1 MRKTLT
7 VLAVI
12 VLIAAIAIG
21 VGQWMSNPAG
31 PGPEQAQPGAG
42 GAEQGIEQPEWC
54 PAIEVI
60 AVPATGESSM
70 DDDPAAPHFNMN
82 ALFVPLTGA
91 LSQEFAP
98 EDVKVWTTPYP
109 AQIRTPQMPQLM
121 TYDESQAIGR
131 DRTSQEMAGLHQQCP
146 LTDYVMMGFSQGA
159 AIAGD
164 LAEQIGAGNGP
175 VPQERIKGVALVGDP
190 RRDPNQGQNPGV
202 ELKGVGLEIGLA
214 PIKDIAAT
222 IVPGATMRGSR
233 AGFGP
238 LNDRVQNICAP
249 GDTFCDAPPAIPD
262 LIARAGE
269 MFAMAGA
276 HASYGF
282 NQDVIP
288 GVTPINW
295 IDGWTRQFISES
307 LNS

>member
-12 VLIAAIAIG
+12 VLIVAIAIG
-21 VGQWMSNPAG
+21 VGQWLGNPSG
-31 PGPEQAQPGAG
+31 PGPNPTGPDEGSGQAA
-42 GAEQGIEQPEWC
+42 EQPEWC

-60 AVPATGESSM
+60 AVPATGESSI
-70 DDDPAAPHFNMN
+70 DDDPAAPHFNPN
-82 ALFVPLTGA
+82 ALFIGLTGA

-131 DRTSQEMAGLHQQCP
+131 DRTSQEMAGMNQECP
-146 LTDYVMMGFSQGA
+146 LTNFVMMGYSQGA

-175 VPQERIKGVALVGDP
+175 VPAERISGVALVGDP

-202 ELKGVGLEIGLA
+202 PLNGVGLELGLA
-214 PIKDIAAT
+214 PVKDIAAA
-222 IVPGATMRGSR
+222 IIPGATMRGSR
-233 AGFGP
+233 AGFGV

-249 GDTFCDAPPAIPD
+249 GDSFCDAPPAVPD

-276 HASYGF
+276 HASYGVS
-282 NQDVIP
+282 QDVIP
-288 GVTPINW
+288 GITPIAW
-295 IDGWTRQFISES
+295 IDDWTRDFINNA
-307 LNS
+307 LN